1 MPKAQL
7 SGGISIYYEDSLKTH
22 PDHAARP
29 AILLIMGLGMQLI
42 HWPETLVER
51 FMQRGFRVIRMD
63 NRDIG
68 LSSFLDDRP
77 TPILR
82 CTLCSVAGLP
92 VGRVPYTL
100 ADMANDAVG
109 VLDACAV
116 DRAHVMGASMGGM
129 IGQWMAINHA
139 NRVQSLTSVMS
150 STSASLPPHN
160 HRWHSRAR
168 SQSQQPPAHHHPAGV
183 RWLPRG
189 SWSILY
195 MITVGRPAK
204 TAPFDTQREHS
215 WKVFNAIR
223 GSANTVSQKVP
234 LPLLLLLLL
243 PSHLFSRNTSSLTP
257 ARIPAPSIPSAPPD
271 KHAPLSPTR
280 TNAPLNCTISRVLRS
295 FCTAERTRLR
305 RCSTVWRPRAPYPTL
320 R

>member
-29 AILLIMGLGMQLI
+29 AILLIMGLGMQLT
-42 HWPETLVER
+42 HWPEPLVER

-160 HRWHSRAR
+160 PLRPSRRTIIAGILAHATSLNNR
-168 SQSQQPPAHHHPAGV
+168 PRITTLQACDGSPA
-183 RWLPRG
+183 
-189 SWSILY
+189 
-195 MITVGRPAK
+195 
-204 TAPFDTQREHS
+204 AP
-215 WKVFNAIR
+215 
-223 GSANTVSQKVP
+223 G
-234 LPLLLLLLL
+234 
-243 PSHLFSRNTSSLTP
+243 
-257 ARIPAPSIPSAPPD
+257 APS
-271 KHAPLSPTR
+271 T
-280 TNAPLNCTISRVLRS
+280 
-295 FCTAERTRLR
+295 
-305 RCSTVWRPRAPYPTL
+305 
-320 R
+320 

>member
-29 AILLIMGLGMQLI
+29 AILLIMGLGMQLT

-129 IGQWMAINHA
+129 IGQWMAVNHA
-139 NRVQSLTSVMS
+139 KRVQSLTSIMS
-150 STSASLPPHN
+150 STSAFPCAAQSSL
-160 HRWHSRAR
+160 A
-168 SQSQQPPAHHHPAGV
+168 
-183 RWLPRG
+183 
-189 SWSILY
+189 
-195 MITVGRPAK
+195 
-204 TAPFDTQREHS
+204 
-215 WKVFNAIR
+215 
-223 GSANTVSQKVP
+223 
-234 LPLLLLLLL
+234 
-243 PSHLFSRNTSSLTP
+243 FSRTQPVSTT
-257 ARIPAPSIPSAPPD
+257 ARASPPCRRALAPPRLLE
-271 KHAPLSPTR
+271 HPLHDH
-280 TNAPLNCTISRVLRS
+280 C
-295 FCTAERTRLR
+295 
-305 RCSTVWRPRAPYPTL
+305 RPPRQDRAI
-320 R
+320 